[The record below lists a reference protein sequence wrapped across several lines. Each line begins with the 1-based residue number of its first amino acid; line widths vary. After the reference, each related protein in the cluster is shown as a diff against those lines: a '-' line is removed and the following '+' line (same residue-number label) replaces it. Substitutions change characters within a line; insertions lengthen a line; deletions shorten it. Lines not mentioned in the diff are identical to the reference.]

1 MERMRGR
8 RRRGVSVVVVL
19 TTALLGGCV
28 PPPDGGF
35 SQPPADLGGARP
47 GDVIRARP
55 WSFTQDALN
64 KVPAGNVRVEQ
75 VLYRSTDALG
85 APMAVTGTVLV
96 PTTSWTG
103 PGPRPLVSYAV
114 GTRGIGDDCAPSKTL
129 AQGIDYE
136 GGLIVKLLGQGWA
149 VAVSDMEGLGTP
161 GDHTYGV
168 GRSQG
173 RAVLD
178 MARAAI
184 RLPGSGLGP
193 DTPVGIM
200 GYSQGGGSA
209 GWAAQ
214 LAPTYAPELKL
225 VGVAAGGVPADLL
238 AVAANADG
246 GPFVALVLIAA
257 LGLDAAYPELNL
269 ESYVNARGQGL
280 IDAGR
285 RFCIVSIDGLST
297 FLGVAGSPTDAFVR
311 SVNPMTTP
319 AWQARLNQN
328 RLGSVTPT
336 VPVLMQHGL
345 LDQIIPFGQAEQ
357 LRNTWCAAGANV
369 TWRVSPLAEHA
380 LGALVHADPAMA
392 FLNDRFRGR
401 SVKGNCADP
410 LPLG

>member
-1 MERMRGR
+1 MRGPAGR
-8 RRRGVSVVVVL
+8 RRGASLAIAL
-19 TTALLGGCV
+19 TVAILGACA
-28 PPPDGGF
+28 PAPDDGF
-35 SQPPADLGGARP
+35 SRPPASLSGRRA

-55 WSFTQDALN
+55 WSFTQDPVGLT
-64 KVPAGNVRVEQ
+64 PAGNVRVEQ

-85 APMAVTGTVLV
+85 APMTVTGTVLI
-96 PTTSWTG
+96 PTTAWTG
-103 PGPRPLVSYAV
+103 PGRRPLVSYAV
-114 GTRGIGDDCAPSKTL
+114 GTRGIGDDCAPSRTL

-136 GGLIVKLLGQGWA
+136 GGLIVKLLAQGWA

-161 GDHTYGV
+161 GHHTYGV

-193 DTPVGIM
+193 DTPVGVM

-214 LAPTYAPELKL
+214 LAPSYAPELKL

-238 AVAANADG
+238 VVAEKADG

-257 LGLDAAYPELNL
+257 LGLDAAYPELKL
-269 ESYVNARGQGL
+269 ESYVNDRGQRL
-280 IDAGR
+280 VDAGR

-297 FLGVAGSPTDAFVR
+297 FLGVAGSSTDSFVK
-311 SVNPMTTP
+311 SVSPLTMP
-319 AWQARLNQN
+319 AWRARLNEN
-328 RLGSVTPT
+328 RLGGGTPS
-336 VPVLMQHGL
+336 VPVLMQHAL
-345 LDQIIPFGQAEQ
+345 FDQIIPFDQAER
-357 LRNTWCAAGANV
+357 LRNTWCAKGANV
-369 TWRVSPLAEHA
+369 TWRVALLAEHV
-380 LGALVHADPAMA
+380 LGAPVYAEPAMA

-401 SVKGNCADP
+401 PVPGNCRDP
-410 LPLG
+410 FPIG